1 VLSVQKTSMSSALP
15 AGMRASTQSEGRLRS
30 LDVFRGATI
39 AAMVLVNA
47 QFSHEVG
54 YRQFWHS
61 DWEGWTF
68 ADTIS
73 PCFLFIVGMSL
84 TLSSRSLRGED
95 HARTLKHAIWR
106 TLLILA
112 CGIAIENLQ
121 FPVHEFPFIAFT
133 DHLQLS
139 GTLQKIALC
148 YLLAFLIYW
157 RFGWRGAVVAI
168 ISINLLYL
176 AFLYLYPV
184 PGCGPGSLAKSC
196 NFPGYLDD
204 VLLGPFRSLGPR
216 FDGDGLASVIP
227 ATTTVLFGTLAGA
240 RWQTNLPR
248 RKRLVYLL
256 AAGIVLICLGE
267 LSSAQIPINKY
278 LWTTSFSLLMA
289 GLSATGLAIVIWLV
303 EGRQLISWLR
313 PIEILGLNAITAYV
327 VARFLENVPRIHVMG
342 MSLYTD
348 VLERMASPA
357 NASLLFAAL
366 VLMATY
372 FIVWS
377 MNRQG
382 WKVKLP

>member
-1 VLSVQKTSMSSALP
+1 
-15 AGMRASTQSEGRLRS
+15 MRSSTQSEGRLRS

-68 ADTIS
+68 ADTIA

-84 TLSSRSLRGED
+84 TLSSRSRALRGED
-95 HARTLKHAIWR
+95 QARTIKRAIWR
-106 TLLILA
+106 ALLILA

-148 YLLAFLIYW
+148 YLIAFLIYW
-157 RFGWRGAVVAI
+157 RSGWRGAVVAI
-168 ISINLLYL
+168 IAINLLHL
-176 AFLYLYPV
+176 AFLYHYPV
-184 PGCGPGSLAKSC
+184 PGCGPGSLVKTCS
-196 NFPGYLDD
+196 FPGYLDD
-204 VLLGPFRSLGPR
+204 LLLGPFRSLGPR

-227 ATTTVLFGTLAGA
+227 ATGTVLFGTLAGA
-240 RWQTNLPR
+240 LWQTSLPR
-248 RKRLVYLL
+248 RTRLVYLL
-256 AAGIVLICLGE
+256 AAGVFLICVGE
-267 LSSAQIPINKY
+267 LSSEFIPINKY
-278 LWTTSFSLLMA
+278 FWTTSFSLLMA

-303 EGRQLISWLR
+303 EGRPLLSWLR
-313 PIEILGLNAITAYV
+313 PFEILGLNAITAYV

-342 MSLYTD
+342 MSLYAD
-348 VLERMASPA
+348 VLERLASPA

-366 VLMATY
+366 VLVVTY

-377 MNRQG
+377 MDRQG